1 MSTIPITQ
9 SDLQASLPDT
19 TSDIQTNHIRDEIS
33 IIRDIHGIPHVKG
46 SNTYDAFFGQGFAT
60 AQDRLWHM
68 EFDRRKAS
76 GRWAELVGEPGLD
89 SDITMRKFQ
98 IEDSVINDLTHL
110 NAETMLMLTA
120 YSDGVNAFIDTTS
133 SLPVEYKLTNSKPE
147 PWSPK
152 DCLAVYKVRHIMMG
166 VFEGKYWR
174 SQLLN
179 NLGPEWTD
187 DLIRG
192 YQQGHLLIVPPLDR
206 YSGPE
211 LNGIES
217 LQSSIESIAWM
228 QEDPEAG
235 SNSWAVHGSKTNSGK
250 PLLAGDPHRGLDTP
264 NCYYQNQ
271 VTCPDFDVIG
281 LSFPGCPGF
290 PHFGHNAKVA
300 WCVTHAMA
308 DYQDLYLEKI
318 TPNSNGSTYTWK
330 DQELD
335 LECKKESIKIAGL
348 PDHQISLKSTRH
360 GPIISEN
367 SLGTRAISFKYTST
381 AGINRGFEALIPQM
395 TASSISEAD
404 QAMEKWVDPCNNY
417 MFVDVEGDIQYL
429 NRGQVPVRSFDN
441 AWLPVPGWTGEHEW
455 EGNIPFGEMPRSINP
470 KNGFLVTANNKI
482 IGDQFPYYMALDY
495 APEFRA
501 KRIVERIEGLE
512 KATVEDMVSI
522 HSERTSIPAS
532 VYVPHLLNLDN
543 LNSLQVQAQARLKNW
558 TYEMDP
564 DSISATVYSV
574 FRWKL
579 HLKVIGSL
587 LGSLAD
593 EALVSGGRGAPTHIS
608 HLAIRLLEG
617 LKSEDSSLL
626 PDGETWDTTISR
638 AFIEGV
644 EYLRQTIGPDLEEW
658 VWGKLHYTKPTHTL
672 SEIFSNHKDLLNPP
686 SVPMG
691 GDGDTPQT
699 GSFALSNPFVM
710 TGMSVARYVFDPSD
724 WDNSRWIV
732 PLGSSGHPG
741 SSHYSDQTALWSKVE
756 VIKMA
761 YTTKAVK
768 EISVSQQK
776 LTPSIK

>member
-1 MSTIPITQ
+1 MSTIQITQ

-19 TSDIQTNHIRDEIS
+19 TSDIHTDHIKNEIS
-33 IIRDIHGIPHVKG
+33 ITRDIHGIPHVK
-46 SNTYDAFFGQGFAT
+46 SANTYDAFFGQGLAT

-68 EFDRRKAS
+68 EFDRRKAF
-76 GRWAELVGEPGLD
+76 GRWAELVGEPGLE

-98 IEDSVINDLTHL
+98 IEGSVIHDLTHL
-110 NAETMLMLTA
+110 NSETLLMLTA
-120 YSDGVNAFIDTTS
+120 YSDGVNTFINSTS

-147 PWSPK
+147 LWSPK

-174 SQLLN
+174 AQLLN
-179 NLGPEWTD
+179 NLGPERTG
-187 DLIRG
+187 DLIKG
-192 YQQGHLLIVPPLDR
+192 YQQGHLLIVPPLDT
-206 YSGPE
+206 YTGPD
-211 LNGIES
+211 LDGLES
-217 LQSSIESIAWM
+217 LGSSMESIAWM

-235 SNSWAVHGSKTNSGK
+235 SNSWALHGTKTSSGK

-271 VTCPDFDVIG
+271 VTCPDFDVVG

-290 PHFGHNAKVA
+290 PHFGHNEKVA

-308 DYQDLYLEKI
+308 DYQDLYIEKI
-318 TPNSNGSTYTWK
+318 VADSSRTTYVWK
-330 DQELD
+330 DQELE
-335 LECKKESIKIAGL
+335 LGLKKESIKIAGL
-348 PDHQISLKSTRH
+348 PDHQVTLKSTKH
-360 GPIISEN
+360 GPVISEN
-367 SLGTRAISFKYTST
+367 SSGTRAIAFKYTST
-381 AGINRGFEALIPQM
+381 AAINRGFEALIPQM

-417 MFVDVEGDIQYL
+417 MFVDVQGDIQYL
-429 NRGQVPVRSFDN
+429 NRGQVPIRKFDN

-455 EGNIPFGEMPRSINP
+455 EGNIPFEKLPRSINP
-470 KNGFLVTANNKI
+470 ENGFIVTANNKI
-482 IGDQFPYYMALDY
+482 MGDQFPYYMALDY

-501 KRIVERIEGLE
+501 KRIVHRIEELD

-532 VYVPHLLNLDN
+532 VYVPHVLNLSN
-543 LNSLQVQAQARLKNW
+543 LNPLQAQAQRILRNW
-558 TYEMDP
+558 TYKMDP
-564 DSISATVYSV
+564 DSAAAAIYSA

-587 LGSLAD
+587 LGVLAD
-593 EALVSGGRGAPTHIS
+593 QALVSGGRGAPTHMN
-608 HLAIRLLEG
+608 HLAIRLIEG
-617 LKSEDSSLL
+617 LENEDCSLL
-626 PDGETWDTTISR
+626 PDGETWDTTIAR
-638 AFIEGV
+638 AFAEGV
-644 EYLRQTIGPDLEEW
+644 DYLRETIGKDPEEW
-658 VWGKLHYTKPTHTL
+658 GWGKLHYTNPTHTL

-691 GDGDTPQT
+691 GDGDTPQA
-699 GSFALSNPFVM
+699 GSFAMSNPFIM

-741 SSHYSDQTALWSKVE
+741 SSHYSDQTDLWSKVQA
-756 VIKMA
+756 IKMA
-761 YTTKAVK
+761 YTPKAVQ
-768 EISVSQQK
+768 EISVGKQK
-776 LTPSIK
+776 LIPLVK